1 MASNST
7 NVTLPCHSFTALT
20 DFLGAIRE
28 GNLNIT
34 KQIEECPDLCG
45 LTWGSGNP
53 DLSGIGASIS
63 WIYQTVLVFMFG
75 PLFPSILAFAPRIL
89 RRPLKELHKQFFYAV
104 ALVVLPVLIAAIAYL
119 RQGVALYEVTYIYY
133 LATMQFLSLLGV
145 SLSGAALLNQLPKD
159 ARFEERG
166 SFSLHVSKLQ
176 AVLDKD
182 PNKDRTSNQQRTQDT
197 NIDVPRFVSWLEYAI
212 AIALACI
219 VAFGLYLGCL
229 AWVHKSTVS
238 LADNK
243 ALISAC
249 RSYSSIAPHVPAQPS
264 RPTLPPSLYN
274 TLEKLV
280 GTKIATFI
288 QTAVPLIIIVGVV
301 IALVK
306 GIGFVL
312 SFSKILIYA
321 SIDPRINT
329 VISLAFTIGVLY
341 CLFRMQ
347 QERYMIQELSG
358 ADFED
363 NQWGFGQILTVFIWV
378 PLSLNLLR
386 WAAMLLLHKMKPGV
400 LNSLDPENPSYLL
413 NDMLGAGYQATSTPA
428 RTSQPQVLPSQPD
441 TSMPSLPTAPTRP
454 YSRFT
459 SSD

>member
-1 MASNST
+1 M
-7 NVTLPCHSFTALT
+7 
-20 DFLGAIRE
+20 
-28 GNLNIT
+28 
-34 KQIEECPDLCG
+34 
-45 LTWGSGNP
+45 
-53 DLSGIGASIS
+53 
-63 WIYQTVLVFMFG
+63 
-75 PLFPSILAFAPRIL
+75 
-89 RRPLKELHKQFFYAV
+89 
-104 ALVVLPVLIAAIAYL
+104 
-119 RQGVALYEVTYIYY
+119 
-133 LATMQFLSLLGV
+133 
-145 SLSGAALLNQLPKD
+145 
-159 ARFEERG
+159 
-166 SFSLHVSKLQ
+166 SKLQ

-386 WAAMLLLHKMKPGV
+386 WAAMLLLHKMSRWLPYPHERTNSVQSQASLIHLILRIHRICSMICLGQDTKPR
-400 LNSLDPENPSYLL
+400 LRQPEHRSLKYYHRNQTLRCLL
-413 NDMLGAGYQATSTPA
+413 YQQHQRGHIAG
-428 RTSQPQVLPSQPD
+428 
-441 TSMPSLPTAPTRP
+441 SLPATRP
-454 YSRFT
+454 RGVE
-459 SSD
+459 